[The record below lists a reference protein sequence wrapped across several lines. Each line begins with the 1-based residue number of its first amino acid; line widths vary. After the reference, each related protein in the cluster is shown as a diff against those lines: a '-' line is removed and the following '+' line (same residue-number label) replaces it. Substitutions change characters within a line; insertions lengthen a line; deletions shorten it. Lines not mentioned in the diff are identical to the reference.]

1 MDFTR
6 KFILRSACSL
16 QTLIANI
23 GIRDIYTFSSII
35 HNIAVVVFTNL
46 MWTLEYAPM
55 RGLDNIAIL
64 TETVWEED
72 T

>member
-1 MDFTR
+1 MQNLSVT
-6 KFILRSACSL
+6 
-16 QTLIANI
+16 NE
-23 GIRDIYTFSSII
+23 DIMFS
-35 HNIAVVVFTNL
+35 VVFTNL
-46 MWTLEYAPM
+46 MWNLEYAPM

>member
-1 MDFTR
+1 M
-6 KFILRSACSL
+6 
-16 QTLIANI
+16 TLIL
-23 GIRDIYTFSSII
+23 
-35 HNIAVVVFTNL
+35 VVFTNL